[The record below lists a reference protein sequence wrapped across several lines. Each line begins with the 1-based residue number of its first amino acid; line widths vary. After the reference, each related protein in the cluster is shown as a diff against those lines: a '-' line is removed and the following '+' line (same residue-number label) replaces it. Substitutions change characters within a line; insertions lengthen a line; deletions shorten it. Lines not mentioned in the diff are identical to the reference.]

1 MNESPR
7 PGIDYLPDNFVE
19 PARRPRPLGLQV
31 SAFALLFVA
40 LQGLWSMAQGTVLE
54 HVAVGDWTV
63 APAAR
68 WIQWLTP
75 GVGAEAVGYSI
86 KAPGGGINV
95 LNGCEGFEVIFLW
108 LAALVVAALT
118 WRRRLAGLL
127 LGLPLIWVLNQLRIL
142 TLFYTYR
149 SDKGLFALLHGTVA
163 PLVLVVLVVIAFV
176 ILISGSA
183 PGPARHDAD

>member
-1 MNESPR
+1 MNQSPR

-19 PARRPRPLGLQV
+19 PARRPRPLWLQV
-31 SAFALLFVA
+31 SAFALLFIA
-40 LQGLWSMAQGTVLE
+40 MQGLWWMAQGTVLE
-54 HVAVGDWTV
+54 RVAVGDWTV

-75 GVGAEAVGYSI
+75 AAGAEAVGYSI

-108 LAALVVAALT
+108 LAALAVAPLT
-118 WRRRLAGLL
+118 LRRRLTGLL

-142 TLFYTYR
+142 ALFYAYR
-149 SDKGLFALLHGTVA
+149 SDKDLFALLHGTEA
-163 PLVLVVLVVIAFV
+163 PLVLVVLVVLAFGM
-176 ILISGSA
+176 LMASA
-183 PGPARHDAD
+183 GAGGQGNDAA